1 MSDAS
6 PRVTVI
12 IPTYNYGRY
21 LPDAIASILA
31 QTFRDFEII
40 VVDDGSTDDT
50 PAIMAAQTDPRV
62 RPVRK
67 ENGGTSSARNLG
79 RTLAR
84 GEFLTFLDADDLW
97 RPTFLERH
105 IEVLDAEPEVAYS
118 FANFIRTQDGKI
130 LPGTQFDLVP
140 RLREIQ
146 TRPARAGTARVLETD
161 PFAALAPC
169 PELPGW
175 LQASLFRRSTLE
187 NCWSR
192 SGLRGA
198 EDLYLVLQLYALGR
212 PIAFMDDVLVEVR
225 RHGDNSYN
233 GSDRQREN
241 VIRSIQ
247 AVNTDIALSPAQRAI
262 LHRRI
267 GREYC
272 ARGWRYFW
280 SHDIGKSAGYYVQA
294 MRWPGTKLTALSHLA
309 LLPIVPLLPRREPE
323 F

>member
-1 MSDAS
+1 MSDAT
-6 PRVTVI
+6 PRVSII

-21 LPDAIASILA
+21 LPDAINSILA
-31 QTFRDFEII
+31 QTFRDFEVI

-50 PAIMAAQTDPRV
+50 PAILAAQTDPRV

-67 ENGGTSSARNLG
+67 ENGGTSSARNHG

-105 IEVLDAEPEVAYS
+105 LEVLDAEPELAYS
-118 FANFIRTQDGKI
+118 FANFIRTQDGAV
-130 LPGTQFDLVP
+130 LAGTQFDFVP
-140 RLREIQ
+140 RLREIG
-146 TRPARAGTARVLETD
+146 TRRARAGNARVIEGD

-175 LQASLFRRSTLE
+175 LQASLFRRSTLDT
-187 NCWSR
+187 CWSR

-198 EDLYLVLQLYALGR
+198 EDLYLVLQVYALGR
-212 PIAFMDDVLVEVR
+212 PIAFMDEVLVEVR

-241 VIRSIQ
+241 VLRSIQ
-247 AVNTDIALSPAQRAI
+247 AVNSDIALSPEHRAI

-280 SHDIGKSAGYYVQA
+280 SHDLRKSAGYYMQA
-294 MRWPGTKLTALSHLA
+294 IAWPGTRLTAFAHLA
-309 LLPIVPLLPRREPE
+309 LLPIVPFLPRREPE